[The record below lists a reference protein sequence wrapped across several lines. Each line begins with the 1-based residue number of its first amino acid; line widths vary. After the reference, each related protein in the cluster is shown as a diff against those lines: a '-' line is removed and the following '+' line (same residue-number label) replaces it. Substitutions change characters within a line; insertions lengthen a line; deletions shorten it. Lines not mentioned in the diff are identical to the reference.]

1 MSTTPVV
8 SIRRLSV
15 QASTNTKERGNL
27 TALEQYVRPFVWHL
41 LPVQLFS
48 RDALFRVGAGLYR
61 RQRGRFTTSPHAR
74 RRPLR
79 RLVNLGT
86 RRPSGEEAN
95 PASLAVL
102 PCVCRLRTGGGAHF
116 CGHVRWRSRLLP
128 CRPLRFKDTSI
139 GSGWATPPSLAH
151 QTDQQTSITPF
162 PVAGATS
169 PGVLSRGAGRP
180 DRAGWVGCERSW
192 RCVALWWH

>member
-1 MSTTPVV
+1 MCPRYFNAATTLP
-8 SIRRLSV
+8 SH
-15 QASTNTKERGNL
+15 AS
-27 TALEQYVRPFVWHL
+27 AC
-41 LPVQLFS
+41 
-48 RDALFRVGAGLYR
+48 AFRFCGGAGLYR

-151 QTDQQTSITPF
+151 QTDQQTSLAPF
-162 PVAGATS
+162 PVAGATA
-169 PGVLSRGAGRP
+169 PGVRSRGAGRP
-180 DRAGWVGCERSW
+180 DRAGWVGCERSG
-192 RCVALWWH
+192 RCVALG